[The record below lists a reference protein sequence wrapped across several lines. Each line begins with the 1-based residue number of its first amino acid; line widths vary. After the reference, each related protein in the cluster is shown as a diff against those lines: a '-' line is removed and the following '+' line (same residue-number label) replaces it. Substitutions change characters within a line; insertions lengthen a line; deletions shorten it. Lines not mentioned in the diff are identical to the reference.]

1 MQFAISKPFKYH
13 FQLLKHSIGGRG
25 GGKEKGEVL
34 VHGELWGLMGAWGGG
49 AKHVEWES
57 MGSGKERKKPYRQK
71 KKIPSV
77 SSDVFAKNPGYKE
90 I

>member
-49 AKHVEWES
+49 GEACGVGKHGV
-57 MGSGKERKKPYRQK
+57 GEREKKAIQAK
-71 KKIPSV
+71 KKNPV
-77 SSDVFAKNPGYKE
+77 SF